1 MEILAIIGILYALY
15 RIIKEACEPEAPTID
30 NFELYR
36 KDIISGV
43 DHKTLYKNQ
52 LNGRYSKPKNNTKK

>member
-1 MEILAIIGILYALY
+1 MTILAILGILYTLY
-15 RIIKEACEPEAPTID
+15 RIIKEAYEPEAPAID

-36 KDIISGV
+36 KDIISGL